1 MKILWPLMMI
11 LVISSTPS
19 FVLCQTTRA
28 QAFADAKT
36 FKTKNA
42 AIKANINLAELANV
56 PGQDV
61 TTTNNLTALYGT
73 DIKTAGT
80 ARGDQCASYV
90 PGADE
95 YANQNCETINFVRG
109 NPSARPVVVIDRNT
123 EPLVV
128 SRTAIQS
135 NPMPHT
141 AGMSGLTGTYS
152 ACSTSTT
159 SLPGKTDTERCQIGR
174 EVTEEACRT
183 PLFVTYSWEIYT
195 GQGGADLRYGY
206 CSGGDI
212 RGDFLAIPLS
222 NAYVTDSVTCASK
235 GHGTGM
241 EDIISAVDCLSVKTA
256 HGYNA
261 SSCSAPPIPAL
272 FDPVRLPIASCTS
285 MPRTNENCFTASGG
299 YTGNV
304 TVPVFVDT
312 LDDSACASLRA
323 SVVPIL

>member
-1 MKILWPLMMI
+1 MKKILT
-11 LVISSTPS
+11 ISLTVVVTFAAHVAHS
-19 FVLCQTTRA
+19 QTTRA
-28 QAFADAKT
+28 EAFSDAKT
-36 FKTKNA
+36 FKSKTS
-42 AIKANINLAELANV
+42 AIKAGITPAAMDDV
-56 PGQDV
+56 PGKDPA
-61 TTTNNLTALYGT
+61 TTSSLSGLYGS
-73 DIKTAGT
+73 DINTAGT
-80 ARGDQCASYV
+80 ARGAECAGYI
-90 PGADE
+90 PGPDA
-95 YANQNCETINFVRG
+95 YANQNCETINYVRG
-109 NPSARPVVVIDRNT
+109 NPSARPVVVIDRAT
-123 EPLVV
+123 EPLAT
-128 SRTAIQS
+128 SKTAIQN
-135 NPMPHT
+135 NPTPHT

-159 SLPGKTDTERCQIGR
+159 TLPGKTDTERCQIGR
-174 EVTEEACRT
+174 EVTEASCRT
-183 PLFVTYSWEIYT
+183 PLLVTYAWELYV

-212 RGDFLAIPLS
+212 RGDLLTIPAS
-222 NAYVTDSVTCASK
+222 NTYVTDSVTCASK

-272 FDPVRLPIASCTS
+272 FDPVRLPILSCTS

-299 YTGNV
+299 YTGKV